1 MANRILQLLRSSQ
14 LYNDLAAAK
23 TAVQGTSATA
33 KDGEIRIAR
42 YKFPQ
47 PTQQDQ
53 NAFVI
58 KSLLCV
64 YHDATG
70 ITPAGW
76 TFIQDADASSQDIN
90 GLQTEI
96 DAIESGVGLGNDGSY
111 TSPTDGTYVGQAGT
125 NTVKSDIAALDAA
138 LTNMDTD
145 VNFTTHDDSK
155 IINKVKQV
163 DGAVSANAEELSS
176 IKVASVTATGG
187 ATAIAAEQT
196 LAENLGRLQAQIN
209 ANEVAAGD
217 AIALSNP
224 TTGTNAGKTEIDVKF
239 DGETIGLNASNQ
251 LETKL
256 RLVYTAGTPASG
268 DDPAVGATIALVDN
282 TGDVIGNAIQVS
294 NIVGNGVLSSSSYNA
309 TTGQLTLNFNN
320 AEGGT
325 TAHTIDLA
333 DMLDINDIVVASSAT
348 EYLTFAPVNNGDESG
363 TAGQAQVG
371 VKLADVTYTASDS
384 SNNTAAN
391 LTVDTTNGKMLD
403 ASDAIPAI
411 KSYVQDVL
419 ANASDNLAVNADGDN
434 VYINAEVDQANNKK
448 INVTGT
454 YGVFNTPTA
463 QSNTLA
469 ASTNGLAKA
478 EDVATAVNTVV
489 GNLDGS
495 ATASTVAAGTDT
507 TPTGDFCVLTKV
519 GEENGVV
526 QEVAASGTY
535 ASKSV
540 LLKKVAATG
549 AAADVSIADAGS
561 LITATTV
568 EGALQEIVGNINTL
582 DGAAVKSVTGSDAIN
597 INTTS
602 PNTAQAP
609 KVELILDDTTQ
620 GTGIELTGNYNALTV
635 TNDGLF
641 LSNVWDCGTY

>member
-111 TSPTDGTYVGQAGT
+111 TSPTGGTYVGQAGT

-138 LTNMDTD
+138 LTGMDAD

-224 TTGTNAGKTEIDVKF
+224 STGDNAGKTEIDVKF
-239 DGETIGLNASNQ
+239 DNKTIGLNASNE
-251 LETKL
+251 LESKL
-256 RLVYTAGTPASG
+256 TLNYHAAVTTSGSETNACITLEDTNGTVIS
-268 DDPAVGATIALVDN
+268 TID
-282 TGDVIGNAIQVS
+282 VS
-294 NIVGNGVLSSSSYNA
+294 NIVGNGILNDSSYDPS
-309 TTGQLTLNFNN
+309 TGVLTLTFN
-320 AEGGT
+320 
-325 TAHTIDLA
+325 TADGDNDHEVTINLA
-333 DMLDINDIVVASSAT
+333 DMLDINDIVVASNAAD
-348 EYLTFAPVNNGDESG
+348 YLTFAPVTNGDESG

-371 VKLADVTYTASDS
+371 VKLADVTYTATDT
-384 SNNTAAN
+384 SNNTPAN
-391 LTVDTTNGKMLD
+391 LTVSTTNGKMLD

-411 KSYVQDVL
+411 KNYVDDVL
-419 ANASDNLAVNADGDN
+419 RNANTNLSITASGDHT
-434 VYINAEVDQANNKK
+434 YINAEVPVNDNKH
-448 INVTGT
+448 VDVSAT

-609 KVELILDDTTQ
+609 KVELILDGTTQ
-620 GTGIELTGNYNALTV
+620 GTGSELTGNYNALTV

>member
-53 NAFVI
+53 KNAFVI

-64 YHDATG
+64 YHNATG
-70 ITPAGW
+70 IKTAGW

-111 TSPTDGTYVGQAGT
+111 TSPTGGTYVGQAGT

-138 LTNMDTD
+138 LTGMDTD

-209 ANEVAAGD
+209 TNEVAAGY

-224 TTGTNAGKTEIDVKF
+224 STGDNAGKTEIDVKF
-239 DGETIGLNASNQ
+239 DNETIGLNASNK
-251 LETKL
+251 LESKL
-256 RLVYTAGTPASG
+256 TLNYHAAVTTSGSEANACITLEDANGTVIS
-268 DDPAVGATIALVDN
+268 TID
-282 TGDVIGNAIQVS
+282 VS
-294 NIVGNGVLSSSSYNA
+294 NIVGNGILNDSSYDPS
-309 TTGQLTLNFNN
+309 TGVLTLTFN
-320 AEGGT
+320 
-325 TAHTIDLA
+325 TADGDNDHKVTIDLA
-333 DMLDINDIVVASSAT
+333 DMLDINDIVVASNAT
-348 EYLTFAPVNNGDESG
+348 DYLTFAPVNNGDEDG
-363 TAGQAQVG
+363 TTGQAQVG
-371 VKLADVTYTASDS
+371 VKLADVTYTATDT
-384 SNNTAAN
+384 SNNTPAN
-391 LTVDTTNGKMLD
+391 LTVSTTNGKMLD

-411 KSYVQDVL
+411 KNYVDDVL
-419 ANASDNLAVNADGDN
+419 RNANTNLSITASGDN
-434 VYINAEVDQANNKK
+434 TYINAEVPVNDNKH
-448 INVTGT
+448 VDVSAT

-620 GTGIELTGNYNALTV
+620 GTGSELTGNYNALTV